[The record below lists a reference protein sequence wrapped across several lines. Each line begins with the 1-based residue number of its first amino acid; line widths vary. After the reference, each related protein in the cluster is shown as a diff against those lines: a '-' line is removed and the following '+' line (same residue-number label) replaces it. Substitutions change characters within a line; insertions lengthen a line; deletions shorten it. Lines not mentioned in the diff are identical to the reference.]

1 MDWESLDEEAARRLV
16 ESITR
21 RIDPH
26 AQVLLREPGRRVMA
40 NRLRLA
46 VIQQGHTFAF
56 ELTVGELREAQSA
69 LGRERLAR
77 RLGATLGLQPP
88 DQLTGPP
95 RDSLGITRVAPGLQ
109 TAALVRRRSLTL
121 DRQTRSPRMAMC
133 AS

>member
-1 MDWESLDEEAARRLV
+1 MDRESVDEEAARRLV

-26 AQVLLREPGRRVMA
+26 TQVLLREPGRPLLP

-46 VIQQGHTFAF
+46 LIQQGHTFPF
-56 ELTVGELREAQSA
+56 ELTVGELREARSA

-95 RDSLGITRVAPGLQ
+95 RD
-109 TAALVRRRSLTL
+109 
-121 DRQTRSPRMAMC
+121 
-133 AS
+133 